1 MVAKVNFDVTA
12 AIEEIEI
19 LNNQKVSEE
28 KNWCW
33 IGKLTML
40 YSNISI
46 VLSNLKIVFL
56 IVNPSIMHLALYSNQ
71 YNQIPLLLMEK
82 ANNNITFG
90 KYLS

>member
-40 YSNISI
+40 HSNISI
-46 VLSNLKIVFL
+46 FLSNLKIILL
-56 IVNPSIMHLALYSNQ
+56 IVDPTITYRGEGPLFVHSSAGPFMQPSA
-71 YNQIPLLLMEK
+71 
-82 ANNNITFG
+82 TF
-90 KYLS
+90 YF